1 VFNSAG
7 IVSKES
13 WEKGGAM
20 FKKGIL
26 ALSIVALVV
35 FAAGLAFAADID
47 GLTDLGD
54 MGGYNV
60 YVNPGN
66 QGDTLLYGYYNV
78 RGYGNLFTIVNT
90 SDTSGVVARIR
101 FREATQSDEVL
112 DFNICLSKDDMFVGV
127 IVDDG
132 TQGRLF
138 QLDSD
143 TTLTAPSIPSTGVAF
158 KHSGNGG
165 NSTVTADETKEGYFE
180 LIGLQTIAAEPTTCP
195 STTSGGDATNDVPNV
210 LAGAFFMQNLS
221 TGDLYSYRALALA
234 DFSLCGID
242 TPLGLGT
249 LFPELDDGLDSA
261 CVTVGINPV
270 NWALTKRFMSAE
282 YFLNTSGDT
291 NLDDST
297 GEAAYVL
304 TFPTKSLSLSKW
316 EDSTSCT
323 DTLGAQIGF
332 EIFDENENT
341 ITTPEQ
347 FSPVKKVVNVLCYE
361 VNVIELGNDTV
372 TSDILN
378 SGVEIGVSTDTFGIG
393 WIRLDLYNG
402 IAAAHATINSQ
413 STVNSLGLPSWGW
426 WLQRVG
432 TNGTGTDIFYET
444 DYYAG

>member
-1 VFNSAG
+1 
-7 IVSKES
+7 
-13 WEKGGAM
+13 M

-26 ALSIVALVV
+26 AISIVALVV
-35 FAAGLAFAADID
+35 FAAGLAFASEANPANID
-47 GLTDLGD
+47 GLTDGND
-54 MGGYNV
+54 AGGYNV

-66 QGDTLLYGYYNV
+66 QGDALLYGYYNV

-101 FREATQSDEVL
+101 FREATESDEVL
-112 DFNICLSKDDMFVGV
+112 DFNICLSKDDMFVGI

-143 TTLTAPSIPSTGVAF
+143 TTLTAPAIPSTGVAF
-158 KHSGNGG
+158 KHSANGG
-165 NSTVTADETKEGYFE
+165 NATVTADETKEGYFE

-195 STTSGGDATNDVPNV
+195 STTSAGDAANDVPNV
-210 LAGAFFMQNLS
+210 LAGAFFMQNLT

-234 DFSLCGID
+234 DFALCGLD
-242 TPLGLGT
+242 TPGGLGV
-249 LFPELDDGLDSA
+249 LEPQLDSGVNLVNGA
-261 CVTVGINPV
+261 CVPIGSVDPV
-270 NWALTKRFMSAE
+270 NWALTKRFVGSE
-282 YFLNTSGDT
+282 YFLNTTSDT
-291 NLDDST
+291 NLDDAT

-304 TFPTKSLSLSKW
+304 TFPTKSLDSSLW
-316 EDSTSCT
+316 
-323 DTLGAQIGF
+323 DTTCSSSLTEGATIGF
-332 EIFDENENT
+332 DIFDENENT

-347 FSPVKKVVNVLCYE
+347 FSPVKQVVNVLCYE

-372 TSDILN
+372 TSDILD

-402 IAAAHATINSQ
+402 QPTHATSSVGGASISY
-413 STVNSLGLPSWGW
+413 GLPAWGW

-432 TNGTGTDIFYET
+432 TNGTGTDIFYQT
-444 DYYAG
+444 DIGAGLG